1 MKTAL
6 VIFARPPQAGKVKT
20 RLAKTLGPTRAAAVY
35 RVLLE
40 EVLRQACATRM
51 GVVLALTHDPVPGG
65 WQPPPGTRWERQLGP
80 FLSARM
86 RAAFQRRWDEG
97 FTKVLLIGSD
107 VVGVRSEFLV
117 QAALVLKGTPVVFG
131 PARDGGY
138 WLVGQHAPGWDLFS
152 RIPTSKPST
161 LTQTL
166 CRCCQLGLPFRRL
179 ATLGDVDTQED
190 LQLALADPHV
200 PPGLKRRLL
209 RACNAGN
216 PGLTNLLEGAL

>member
-1 MKTAL
+1 MKPAL

-40 EVLRQACATRM
+40 DVLRQACATKM
-51 GVVLALTHDPVPGG
+51 GVVLALADDPVPGG
-65 WQPPPGTRWERQLGP
+65 WQPPPGIRWERQLGAS
-80 FLSARM
+80 LSARM

-97 FTKVLLIGSD
+97 FTKVILIGSD
-107 VVGVRSEFLV
+107 VVGMRSTLLM
-117 QAALVLKGTPVVFG
+117 QAAQVLKGTPVVFG

-152 RIPTSKPST
+152 HIPTSRPST
-161 LTQTL
+161 LRQTIL
-166 CRCCQLGLPFRRL
+166 RCCQLGLPFRRL

-190 LQLALADPHV
+190 LQLALTDPRV
-200 PPGLKRRLL
+200 PQGLRRRLFG
-209 RACNAGN
+209 RVTPANQD
-216 PGLTNLLEGAL
+216 LLI